1 MTVLTE
7 TAIEVTDDRLAA
19 RNALVLAAAQ
29 ALAGGNTTVIVAT
42 GGIAGSMLA
51 PDSVLATLPISV
63 MAVGMWIGTLPVGML
78 AKAVGRRFALQVGSA
93 FGAVAGGLSCVAML
107 SGSFFLLLVG
117 ALCGGLYAAAHQ
129 SYRFA
134 AADTASTHFRAKAI
148 AWVLAGGVCSAVI
161 GPQLVILTKDLWPT
175 YLFAGTFLAQ
185 SACAIAA
192 GAVLALLRMPRPRV
206 AQPFADGRP
215 LVEIIGKPQFI
226 VAVACGVASYVV
238 MNLMMTAAPLAMVI
252 CRHSVGEAA
261 LGIQWHVIGMY
272 APSFFTGALI
282 ARFGLRA
289 MMASG
294 LILIAAAAAIGS
306 LGIALWNF
314 WLALAL
320 LGVGWNFAFISATT
334 LVTECHGPRERN
346 KVQAFNDFLVFG
358 STAIGSFSSGA
369 LLTRYGW
376 TAVNDV
382 VFPVV
387 VVAAVLLV
395 WGTLARRPNPV

>member
-192 GAVLALLRMPRPRV
+192 GAVLTLLRMPRPRV